1 LEGRL
6 ARVSDQNRHPRE
18 SGDDVF
24 PLALIEKQRGTMR
37 LVAVDAAAAALG
49 LAPGLGLADARLRV
63 PDLATADHD
72 PHADAR
78 LLARLADVCDRY
90 SPMVT
95 TDLFDGLTLDVT
107 GCVHVFGGEAGM
119 AADIA
124 RLAPHWGVTVRTA
137 FAGTP
142 EAAQALARFAELSV
156 ADEAAAIRALPV
168 EALRLPSVR
177 PEPVEG
183 RPAPPTSPFDKPR
196 ANGNVDSDEIVIA
209 LIRAGLRTIGDLAE
223 RPTAP
228 LAARFGASVPDR
240 LDRLLGR
247 VDSRISPRR
256 PLPALRFERRFAEP
270 IARTADVLTVI
281 ADLAR
286 EAAIAMEQRGKGGRR
301 FAVRLFRSDG
311 ETRDLA
317 IETTQPTRDAAL
329 VHRLFDER
337 IEALADPIDPGF
349 GFDLVRLAVPVL
361 EPLMPTQLELE
372 GGEVSEGELAALID
386 RLSTRLGRTRVQRLA
401 PRDTHIPEQAVL
413 ALPAVE
419 APAPQPWPAPSS
431 DEPPLRPIHLFDP
444 PQPIEVVAEV
454 PDGPP
459 HHFRWRRT
467 SHNVTRF
474 EGPERIAAEWWKRDD
489 NAGLTRDYYRIEDA
503 RGRRFWVFRHG
514 LYRETERPRWYVHGV
529 FA

>member
-1 LEGRL
+1 M
-6 ARVSDQNRHPRE
+6 DPRFR
-18 SGDDVF
+18 GNDVF
-24 PLALIEKQRGTMR
+24 PFALIEKQRGAMR

-78 LLARLADVCDRY
+78 LLTRLADACDRY
-90 SPMVT
+90 SPMVA

-107 GCVHVFGGEAGM
+107 GCAHMFGGEAGM
-119 AADIA
+119 AADID

-142 EAAQALARFAELSV
+142 EAAQALVRHGDGQGDL
-156 ADEAAAIRALPV
+156 DALPIA
-168 EALRLPSVR
+168 ALRC
-177 PEPVEG
+177 
-183 RPAPPTSPFDKPR
+183 
-196 ANGNVDSDEIVIA
+196 DEETATA

-228 LAARFGASVPDR
+228 LAARFGDAVPDM

-247 VDSRISPRR
+247 ADSRISPRR

-286 EAAIAMEQRGKGGRR
+286 EAGVAMEQRGKGGRR
-301 FAVRLFRSDG
+301 FAARLFRSDG

-317 IETTQPTRDAAL
+317 IETSQPTRDAAL

-349 GFDLVRLAVPVL
+349 GFDLVRLAVPML
-361 EPLMPTQLELE
+361 EPLMPTQLALE

-386 RLSTRLGRTRVQRLA
+386 RLSTRLGRARVRRLV

-419 APAPQPWPAPSS
+419 ALAPQPWPAPSS
-431 DEPPLRPIHLFDP
+431 DTPLRPIHLFDP
-444 PQPIEVVAEV
+444 PQPIEVTAAAF

-459 HHFRWRRT
+459 KHFHWRR
-467 SHNVTRF
+467 SAHHVTRF